1 MNGYLLG
8 VIGTVMLSAL
18 LTAITPEGKSSGVI
32 KGVCKLV
39 CVLAIV
45 APVLNFFQGGDRK
58 NSKIVETFFAQSGID
73 TDENVIKYYS
83 ELKVS
88 QSENCLEEELFKE
101 FGLETEVVY
110 FWETEERTEKIRVT
124 CINVKIKGGYEEEV
138 SKSMW
143 EYLTKNYCSE
153 VLIE

>member
-1 MNGYLLG
+1 MNGYLLAI
-8 VIGTVMLSAL
+8 IGTVILSAL

-39 CVLAIV
+39 CVLAII
-45 APVLNFFQGGDRK
+45 APVLEYLQGK
-58 NSKIVETFFAQSGID
+58 NGSGKIFETFFSESGI
-73 TDENVIKYYS
+73 TADEDVIKYYS

-88 QSENCLEEELFKE
+88 QAESYLEKELSKE
-101 FGLETEVVY
+101 FDLQTEIVY
-110 FWETEERTEKIRVT
+110 SWQEDDNKMIKIT
-124 CINVKIKGGYEEEV
+124 CINVKIKGEYEEEV
-138 SKSMW
+138 RKKMW

>member
-45 APVLNFFQGGDRK
+45 APVLKFFQKGGKDE
-58 NSKIVETFFAQSGID
+58 KILETFFSQSGID
-73 TDENVIKYYS
+73 TDEDVIKYYS

-88 QSENCLEEELFKE
+88 LSETSLEEEIFKK
-101 FGLETEVVY
+101 FGVESEISY
-110 FWETEERTEKIRVT
+110 SWQTEESIGEIRIT
-124 CINVKIKGGYEEEV
+124 RIHLKIKGKCEEEV